1 MHRSSTSSEL
11 SARAQATNAVVSGGW
26 CPGAPQAGG
35 WLLPAAANGAL
46 PPGAGDGALA
56 GRGDGGLALAP
67 LEGEAAPRRLRP
79 LAIGEAGL
87 GGVALGESLVMDSM
101 CRAKGGVPR
110 PALPPSPSRLIL
122 S

>member
-1 MHRSSTSSEL
+1 M
-11 SARAQATNAVVSGGW
+11 VSGGW

-101 CRAKGGVPR
+101 CRAKGRAPR
-110 PALPPSPSRLIL
+110 EANPQLRVGLVECRLSFWGAGREPREAKSRP
-122 S
+122 